1 MTTLIGQSGRPMNL
15 SHMADL
21 SHMTAMLNHQSKL
34 ALKFFSVRLD
44 GQNVLFSCKI
54 VAV

>member
-15 SHMADL
+15 SHMA
-21 SHMTAMLNHQSKL
+21 AMLNHQSKL